1 MRSACGIILGG
12 GRGERFGGPKAFAV
26 LPDGRSFLAACRDTL
41 IAAGCAPIVATMPAG
56 EASPCL
62 DGITLLT
69 LPAPDL
75 DMFDSLK
82 VALAAVREVGDWQ
95 VAGVMPVDHPLAG
108 AETVHA
114 LCERCIRA
122 AVPRFGGK
130 RGHPVAIG
138 RDIAAAIALD
148 LYPPRA
154 TLRDILHAAVSD
166 DVDVDDPGVVANCN
180 TPAVL
185 AEAWERRRAGG
196 TAAR

>member
-26 LPDGRSFLAACRDTL
+26 LPDGRTFLAACRDTL
-41 IAAGCAPIVATMPAG
+41 VAAGCAPIVATLPAG

-75 DMFDSLK
+75 DMFASLK
-82 VALAAVREVGDWQ
+82 IALTAAITDDSWQ
-95 VAGVMPVDHPLAG
+95 FAVVLPVDHPLVEAT
-108 AETVHA
+108 TVRTLREQHV
-114 LCERCIRA
+114 RV
-122 AVPRFGGK
+122 AVPRFHGK
-130 RGHPVAIG
+130 RGHPVAIERG
-138 RDIAAAIALD
+138 VAVMIAMGMH
-148 LYPPRA
+148 PPQA
-154 TLRDILHAAVSD
+154 TLRDMIHAAII

-180 TPAVL
+180 TPAAL